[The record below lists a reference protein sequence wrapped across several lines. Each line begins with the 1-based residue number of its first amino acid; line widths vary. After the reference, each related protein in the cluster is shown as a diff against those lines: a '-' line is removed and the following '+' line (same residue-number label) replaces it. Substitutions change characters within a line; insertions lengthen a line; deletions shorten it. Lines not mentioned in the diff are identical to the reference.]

1 MLACR
6 SVVHTCCQH
15 SFFTRLRPVSSLI
28 SETPEE
34 AIEQD
39 ERVEVELERPDNVQ
53 APRDPELQYFP
64 ENASSEAKLRHQRQG
79 HVPYWSEC
87 PVRLAS
93 GPKVYLLRRPDP
105 LWTPSWRVGGLS
117 K

>member
-1 MLACR
+1 MLPTQFLYPAEAGELADFR
-6 SVVHTCCQH
+6 D
-15 SFFTRLRPVSSLI
+15 
-28 SETPEE
+28 PEE

-79 HVPYWSEC
+79 HVQYWSEC
-87 PVRLAS
+87 PSCVRS
-93 GPKVYLLRRPDP
+93 KGLLQRPDP
-105 LWTPSWRVGGLS
+105 LWTPSRCSWISTFTAV
-117 K
+117 

>member
-15 SFFTRLRPVSSLI
+15 SLYPAEAGELADFRD
-28 SETPEE
+28 PEE

-39 ERVEVELERPDNVQ
+39 ERIEVELERPDNVQ

-93 GPKVYLLRRPDP
+93 GPKVYLLRRSDP
-105 LWTPSWRVGGLS
+105 L
-117 K
+117 